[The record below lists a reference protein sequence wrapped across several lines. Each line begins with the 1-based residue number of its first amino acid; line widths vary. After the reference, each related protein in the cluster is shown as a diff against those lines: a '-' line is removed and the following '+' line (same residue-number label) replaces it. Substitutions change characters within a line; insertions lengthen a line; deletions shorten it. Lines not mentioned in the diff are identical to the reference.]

1 MSIRKLNTPFT
12 HHWKCDY
19 CGRGFFSDAPG
30 IYELVHG
37 GVSSGSAKLELYS
50 VTIHITP
57 RLPSDSPSAENTQLN
72 KILCERC
79 LHKAINVTP
88 GIYTDNT
95 RKELDDHG

>member
-1 MSIRKLNTPFT
+1 MSITKLETPFT

-30 IYELVHG
+30 IYELAHG
-37 GVSSGSAKLELYS
+37 GVSSGSEKLKLYS

-57 RLPSDSPSAENTQLN
+57 RLPSDSRSAENTQLN
-72 KILCERC
+72 HILCETC

-88 GIYTDNT
+88 GIYTNT
-95 RKELDDHG
+95 RKETEENG